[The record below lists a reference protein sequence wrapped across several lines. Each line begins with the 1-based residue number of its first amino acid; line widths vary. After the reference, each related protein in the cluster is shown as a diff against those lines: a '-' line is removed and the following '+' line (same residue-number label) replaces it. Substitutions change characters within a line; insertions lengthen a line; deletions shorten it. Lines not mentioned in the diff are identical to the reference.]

1 MSEDTNEDAS
11 IKKYDK
17 ENLELI
23 FSAANNIKNEMSKSL
38 TDNSETILKTLNILL
53 LLAGIY
59 FTLLIFITDPL
70 QSGSPSVLWPEILSG
85 IFLLIAIFRTII
97 ELFPVPS
104 VPVIYPRAIY
114 ALISGKR
121 EESLEL
127 IIPTYLSATNELWI
141 RSEEK
146 NFSRQQIIL
155 FISIYLVNFVLF
167 SIYCIFRNY
176 EIYLNILSIVFSIGF
191 IIFFLWFIKD
201 RRAKLNKLL
210 DILENNKK

>member
-1 MSEDTNEDAS
+1 MSEDKNEDAS
-11 IKKYDK
+11 ITEYDK
-17 ENLELI
+17 DNLELV

-59 FTLLIFITDPL
+59 FTLLIFINNPL
-70 QSGSPSVLWPEILSG
+70 QSGSPPVLWPEILSG

-201 RRAKLNKLL
+201 RRAKLNKLP
-210 DILENNKK
+210 DILDNKK